1 MRRLLV
7 AALVLLAG
15 CVDFVDVTSPEY
27 VQPGFA
33 AARVVVSVLQP
44 VDGVDSL
51 QAGGWIGVQTTQ
63 LEFVDDSLR
72 VLGHALRPRPG
83 DPSLGIDL
91 AYDSILAVAPGSL
104 GAGTARVTLPVVKR
118 LVFVPA
124 AFQVPVW
131 IRSGPSRLSVPRG
144 TDLVF
149 PVTEGAASAELGPMQ
164 GDGWGLYLR
173 RGQQTLTI
181 SGSGAVPA
189 RIVVPAGSI
198 PADTSSTVTVDVTA
212 SRLFVPTSRGDSTR
226 MAVFSRSRIQ
236 WSVELTP

>member
-1 MRRLLV
+1 MRRALV
-7 AALVLLAG
+7 AALVLLVG

-33 AARVVVSVLQP
+33 AARVVVSVQQP

-51 QAGGWIGVQTTQ
+51 QAGGWIGVQAAQ
-63 LEFVDDSLR
+63 LQFVDDSLR
-72 VLGHALRPRPG
+72 VLGRALRPRPG
-83 DPSLGIDL
+83 IPDDGIDL
-91 AYDSILAVAPGSL
+91 TYDSTFAIAPGSL
-104 GAGTARVTLPVVKR
+104 GAGTAGVTLPVVKR

-144 TDLVF
+144 TDLAF
-149 PVTEGAASAELGPMQ
+149 PVTEGAASAELGPVQ
-164 GDGWGLYLR
+164 GEGWGLYLR
-173 RGQQTLTI
+173 RGQHTLNI
-181 SGSGAVPA
+181 NASGALPA
-189 RIVVPAGSI
+189 RIVVPAGTV
-198 PADTSSTVTVDVTA
+198 PADTSGTLTVEVTA
-212 SRLFVPTSRGDSTR
+212 GRYFTPTSRGDSTR